1 MQLPF
6 EIENTVSVL
15 NARYSKNNYLIY
27 KLLLAVVVVVGISLP
42 IIEVDITS
50 QSRGIVRPLN
60 NNIHVTPIVSGRVKK
75 ANVINNQAV
84 IKGDTLLVVEMSNIN
99 EQLQANV
106 SVLNDIRERL
116 ADLDV
121 LTDDNKNKCRLI
133 TSLYRGEWMEYQSRL
148 EDLNVKS
155 RQYERELNRAAE
167 GLKMGL
173 VSDFDYNRIKDEFIA
188 NELNIKSFKSQ
199 QNADWQ
205 KIKKQ
210 LEEQKINMEGD
221 VNRIKSELTNYV
233 VEAPIS
239 GTLVTDIQIQNNSY
253 INAGQTVATITPE
266 DNLIVE
272 CYVEPMDVGFIEKN
286 QEVTLQY
293 DAFNYNQWG
302 VGHAIVYDID
312 KNVTIQEDRTFFI
325 VRCWM
330 KDTSLSLKNGYTV
343 NIRKGMTLNGRFL
356 VTKRT
361 LWQLL
366 FDKIDDWFN
375 PKLSKVS

>member
-50 QSRGIVRPLN
+50 QSRGIVRPLS

-121 LTDDNKNKCRLI
+121 LTDGNKNKCRLI

-188 NELNIKSFKSQ
+188 NELNIKSFKTQ

-312 KNVTIQEDRTFFI
+312 KNVTIQEGRTFFI
-325 VRCWM
+325 VRCRM

>member
-50 QSRGIVRPLN
+50 QSRGIVRPLS

-188 NELNIKSFKSQ
+188 NELNIKSFKTQ

-325 VRCWM
+325 VRCRM
-330 KDTSLSLKNGYTV
+330 KDTTLSLKNGYTV

>member
-60 NNIHVTPIVSGRVKK
+60 NNIHVTPIVSGRIKK

-84 IKGDTLLVVEMSNIN
+84 RKGDTLLVVEMSNVN

-155 RQYERELNRAAE
+155 RQYERELNRATE
-167 GLKMGL
+167 GFKMGL

-188 NELNIKSFKSQ
+188 NELNIKSFKTQ

-312 KNVTIQEDRTFFI
+312 KNVTIQEGRTFFI
-325 VRCWM
+325 VRCRM

>member
-50 QSRGIVRPLN
+50 QSRGIVRPLS

-188 NELNIKSFKSQ
+188 NELNIKSFKTQ

-325 VRCWM
+325 VRCRM

>member
-84 IKGDTLLVVEMSNIN
+84 RKGDTLLVVEMSNIN

-155 RQYERELNRAAE
+155 RQYERELNRATE

-188 NELNIKSFKSQ
+188 NELNIKSFKTQ

-325 VRCWM
+325 VRCRM

>member
-50 QSRGIVRPLN
+50 QSRGIVRPLS

-188 NELNIKSFKSQ
+188 NELNIKSFKTQ

-312 KNVTIQEDRTFFI
+312 KNVTIQEGRTFFI
-325 VRCWM
+325 VRCRM

>member
-1 MQLPF
+1 
-6 EIENTVSVL
+6 
-15 NARYSKNNYLIY
+15 
-27 KLLLAVVVVVGISLP
+27 
-42 IIEVDITS
+42 
-50 QSRGIVRPLN
+50 
-60 NNIHVTPIVSGRVKK
+60 
-75 ANVINNQAV
+75 
-84 IKGDTLLVVEMSNIN
+84 
-99 EQLQANV
+99 
-106 SVLNDIRERL
+106 
-116 ADLDV
+116 
-121 LTDDNKNKCRLI
+121 
-133 TSLYRGEWMEYQSRL
+133 MEYQSRL

-188 NELNIKSFKSQ
+188 NELNIKSFKTQ

-325 VRCWM
+325 VRCRM

>member
-27 KLLLAVVVVVGISLP
+27 KLLLAVVFVVGISLP

-155 RQYERELNRAAE
+155 RQYERELNRATE

-188 NELNIKSFKSQ
+188 NELNIKSFKTQ

-325 VRCWM
+325 VRCRM

>member
-50 QSRGIVRPLN
+50 QSRGIVRPLS
-60 NNIHVTPIVSGRVKK
+60 NNIHVTTIVSGRVKK

-188 NELNIKSFKSQ
+188 NELNIKSFKTQ

-312 KNVTIQEDRTFFI
+312 KNVTIQEGRTFFI
-325 VRCWM
+325 VRCRM

>member
-84 IKGDTLLVVEMSNIN
+84 RKGDTLLVVEMSNIN

-133 TSLYRGEWMEYQSRL
+133 TSLYKGEWMEYQSRL

-188 NELNIKSFKSQ
+188 NELNIKSFKTQ

-272 CYVEPMDVGFIEKN
+272 CCVEPMDVGFIEKD

-302 VGHAIVYDID
+302 VGHATVYDID
-312 KNVTIQEDRTFFI
+312 KNVTIQEGRTFFI
-325 VRCWM
+325 VRCRM

-375 PKLSKVS
+375 PKMSKVG